1 MMESQQTVVGYVA
14 GDWPRLERV
23 LRQAIHCTRD
33 TYPAFL
39 QVALAADR
47 LLVRCFPKEAKKFLE
62 DMAHAAE
69 MFGTSRDH
77 AVLWGLTGNAMSQIE
92 GTDWDEA
99 LGRVRDSVSK
109 LSEAEP
115 CVHYARMLFDLGL
128 IHFRLGQHDEAYRY
142 LSMARNVS
150 EESAH
155 VEDSQ
160 VVYFP
165 IRLRCYLSM
174 PLIFKGNLEEAK
186 NLVEEA
192 LELCSQL
199 TTYHPDRTTL
209 LNNLGLIYERSSDN
223 QDLALHYYRQSLQE
237 RRGLPSMAPTDL
249 VPTLVNVG
257 MQYSRRGHYE
267 KAMAHI
273 QEALK
278 IREQYGCLHYNTA
291 LTQTSLAQVC
301 ILRHDFQSAAGY
313 LLKSRSILTK
323 CTPQHELR
331 GHVSLLLAHVY
342 VTPPLYDAGQVSHYL
357 QEVLEVLDVRQ
368 QSRSSS
374 GTLMVLS
381 CAEHCMQLGGWR
393 WSEMDPYLKVVEQLL
408 TQFKGDLSPQLKEH
422 HAIFEK
428 VKKLEGQ
435 GDTIRA
441 EQLEELTSHVVAA
454 CHFCNIFYDDKD
466 FRELWRRVEMNID
479 DQSRVSDLT

>member
-1 MMESQQTVVGYVA
+1 MEMAEENTDEQVRELALLLQGGDFSQVALQAVMDCRQQQQKDDTRNAGRMQTLLLLLTHYCPQTREVKGSLQWNVAPVLLPDTTRLGHRVTDDRARLRVVTFLGNVLEHAQTKLMMESQQTVVGYVS

-47 LLVRCFPKEAKKFLE
+47 LLVRCFPKKAKRFLE
-62 DMAHAAE
+62 DMAHAAK

-77 AVLWGLTGNAMSQIE
+77 AVLWGLTGNAMSQYE

-150 EESAH
+150 EDTAH
-155 VEDSQ
+155 GDDSQ

-174 PLIFKGNLEEAK
+174 PLIFKGKLTEAK

-209 LNNLGLIYERSSDN
+209 LNNLGLIYE
-223 QDLALHYYRQSLQE
+223 
-237 RRGLPSMAPTDL
+237 
-249 VPTLVNVG
+249 
-257 MQYSRRGHYE
+257 
-267 KAMAHI
+267 
-273 QEALK
+273 
-278 IREQYGCLHYNTA
+278 
-291 LTQTSLAQVC
+291 AQ
-301 ILRHDFQSAAGY
+301 Q
-313 LLKSRSILTK
+313 
-323 CTPQHELR
+323 
-331 GHVSLLLAHVY
+331 
-342 VTPPLYDAGQVSHYL
+342 
-357 QEVLEVLDVRQ
+357 
-368 QSRSSS
+368 
-374 GTLMVLS
+374 
-381 CAEHCMQLGGWR
+381 
-393 WSEMDPYLKVVEQLL
+393 
-408 TQFKGDLSPQLKEH
+408 
-422 HAIFEK
+422 
-428 VKKLEGQ
+428 
-435 GDTIRA
+435 
-441 EQLEELTSHVVAA
+441 
-454 CHFCNIFYDDKD
+454 
-466 FRELWRRVEMNID
+466 
-479 DQSRVSDLT
+479 

>member
-1 MMESQQTVVGYVA
+1 MSESVSEEREITLAKKRGAQTTLA
-14 GDWPRLERV
+14 DMRV
-23 LRQAIHCTRD
+23 EGCR
-33 TYPAFL
+33 
-39 QVALAADR
+39 VALAADR

-77 AVLWGLTGNAMSQIE
+77 AVLWGLTGNAMSQYE

-128 IHFRLGQHDEAYRY
+128 IHFRLGHHDEAYRY
-142 LSMARNVS
+142 FNMARGLPPDADHGD
-150 EESAH
+150 E
-155 VEDSQ
+155 SQ

-165 IRLRCYLSM
+165 IRLRCYLSL
-174 PLIFKGNLEEAK
+174 PLIFRGKLTEAK
-186 NLVEEA
+186 KMVEEA

-209 LNNLGLIYERSSDN
+209 LNNLGLIYERSGDN
-223 QDLALHYYRQSLQE
+223 QDLALHFYRQSLQE
-237 RRGLPSMAPTDL
+237 RRGLPSMPPSDL
-249 VPTLVNVG
+249 VPLIINVG
-257 MQYSRRGHYE
+257 MQYIRRGRLDE
-267 KAMAHI
+267 AMVHL
-273 QEALK
+273 QEALE
-278 IREQYGCLHYNTA
+278 IRKQCGWLHYNTA
-291 LTQTSLAQVC
+291 LTLKNLARVC
-301 ILRHDFQSAAGY
+301 ILRQDFQGAEDY
-313 LLKSRSILTK
+313 LLKSRSILEK
-323 CTPQHELR
+323 CTPQHEQR
-331 GHVSLLLAHVY
+331 GHVSLFLAHVY
-342 VTPPLYDAGQVSHYL
+342 VTPSLYDAGQVSRYL

-374 GTLMVLS
+374 GKLMVLS

-393 WSEMDPYLKVVEQLL
+393 WREMDPYLKVVEELL
-408 TQFKGDLSPQLKEH
+408 KQFEGDLSPQLKEH

-435 GDTIRA
+435 GDTVRA

-466 FRELWRRVEMNID
+466 FRELWRRVEMNRD
-479 DQSRVSDLT
+479 DQSKVSDLM